1 MKKKIAN
8 SFKHILTAAGK
19 NWMEAMRYYSLQM
32 VSTLTFKYS
41 TRDMFAK
48 HIPCFFVGVE

>member
-1 MKKKIAN
+1 MKKKIA
-8 SFKHILTAAGK
+8 
-19 NWMEAMRYYSLQM
+19 
-32 VSTLTFKYS
+32 TLTFKYS